1 MKEEPHMA
9 QVATFEGL
17 NIRASDVTG
26 QRSEPVRV
34 RREATIGE
42 WVDSLVSKLG
52 LRRKDGDGNPYA
64 YRPRLE
70 REGRHLNAGE
80 IVGDVLQEDDHVV
93 LHPNVNAG

>member
-1 MKEEPHMA
+1 MA
-9 QVATFEGL
+9 QVATFDEL

-26 QRSEPVRV
+26 QRSEPVRAP
-34 RREATIGE
+34 REATIGE

-80 IVGDVLQEDDHVV
+80 IVGEVLQEDDHVV

>member
-1 MKEEPHMA
+1 MA
-9 QVATFEGL
+9 QVATVDAL

-26 QRSEPVRV
+26 QRSEPVRAH
-34 RREATIGE
+34 REATIGE

-80 IVGDVLQEDDHVV
+80 IVGEVLQEDDHVV